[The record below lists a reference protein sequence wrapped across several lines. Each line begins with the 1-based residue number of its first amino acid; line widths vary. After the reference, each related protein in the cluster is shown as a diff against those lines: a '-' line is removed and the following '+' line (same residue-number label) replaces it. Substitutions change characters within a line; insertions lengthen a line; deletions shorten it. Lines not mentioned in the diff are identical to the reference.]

1 MLRAMLSNASRNWT
15 LTEILEATE
24 WTDQVHVAGA
34 GQALSEAG
42 LVEISETS
50 SRRVVLGTEGQK
62 AASEGLLESR
72 IWNWLQMSE
81 ESERNMQGLFSVGFE
96 RHEAGPGVGLLK
108 SLGVKVESGSFV
120 WDNEDT
126 VSATIASRLSLIHI

>member
-72 IWNWLQMSE
+72 IWDWLQMSE

-96 RHEAGPGVGLLK
+96 RHE
-108 SLGVKVESGSFV
+108 
-120 WDNEDT
+120 
-126 VSATIASRLSLIHI
+126 